1 MGRKDKQRAK
11 KTEHEEEEEHGSPM
25 GSTPPL
31 VFEVSS
37 DDEEA
42 NEDLSL
48 GIVEKALMR
57 RKLPR
62 NDVVSNGDDAII
74 LGASSSRQDEVAV
87 ARNEGVL
94 NEAREVVDVSDSEEL
109 KSERKKK
116 SKSKKKKVKKV
127 ESEEHNVVT
136 AEGQVTI
143 ETVETTKPIKEAEND
158 EPAEEPAMVQ
168 MGDNAVLRK
177 LLRGPRYFDAP
188 DSGGW
193 GACYNCGEEGHAAVN
208 CTAAKRKKPCYV
220 CCSLEHNAK
229 NCTMGRDCYICKK
242 GGHRAKDC
250 PEKNLIGS
258 QSLKICLKCGDS
270 GHEMFS
276 CKNDYSPD
284 DLKEVQ
290 CYVCKKFGH
299 LCCVNTAD
307 STPRVISCYQ
317 CGQLGHTG
325 LACARLRTEAADA
338 ATPSSCYRCGEAG
351 HFARECTSSVK
362 LGKRRRESS
371 NTKTPK
377 FQKENDYVG
386 HRSAPHDIGK
396 SWKKKKP
403 FTEEKGLT
411 TPRKPKHRGGWMTEH
426 PAEFSPSKSKRSSW
440 RSPATPPYKSSKVHS
455 FRNESYTPKSNS
467 SKIRKFHDPS
477 PTPRRSP
484 HSYQTRFS
492 ASRFGHSSSDGY
504 GRSYNWW

>member
-229 NCTMGRDCYICKK
+229 NCTM
-242 GGHRAKDC
+242 
-250 PEKNLIGS
+250 
-258 QSLKICLKCGDS
+258 
-270 GHEMFS
+270 
-276 CKNDYSPD
+276 
-284 DLKEVQ
+284 EVQ

-440 RSPATPPYKSSKVHS
+440 RSPATPPYKSSKKCHLNVDDVA
-455 FRNESYTPKSNS
+455 FRLYA
-467 SKIRKFHDPS
+467 DV
-477 PTPRRSP
+477 
-484 HSYQTRFS
+484 YQT
-492 ASRFGHSSSDGY
+492 
-504 GRSYNWW
+504 